1 MNTKALIFDFDN
13 TIAHNI
19 YNTDS
24 DILKIIQKYNNK
36 IVPDNALKKI
46 QEATTDYQ
54 ICKFFL
60 SENNISS
67 AYQEIIDVNIRKVE
81 NAYYS
86 PDIIRIINI
95 LSQNNYQLFI
105 FSGRDNKSLIYSL
118 KKAHLHSHFKEI
130 IGGDSLF
137 APKPNIEA
145 ISYIIGKYNFQAKD
159 VLYIGDSYTD
169 CVIAEKI
176 GCNFLAA
183 KWYIDNM
190 KQHSTKSCYNL
201 TELLTRIDQILD

>member
-19 YNTDS
+19 DNTDS
-24 DILKIIQKYNNK
+24 DLLKIIQKYNK
-36 IVPDNALKKI
+36 EIVPDNALKIIK
-46 QEATTDYQ
+46 EATTDYQ

-60 SENNISS
+60 SESDINS
-67 AYQEIIDVNIRKVE
+67 AYQEIIEVNIRKVE

-86 PDIIRIINI
+86 PDIIKIINI
-95 LSQNNYQLFI
+95 LIQNNYQLFI
-105 FSGRDNKSLIYSL
+105 FSGRDNRSLIYSL

-130 IGGDSLF
+130 IGGDSLL

-145 ISYIIGKYNFQAKD
+145 ISYIIDKYNFQTKD
-159 VLYIGDSYTD
+159 VLYIGDSDAD
-169 CVIAEKI
+169 CIIAEKT

-190 KQHSTKSCYNL
+190 KQPSTNSCNNL
-201 TELLTRIDQILD
+201 TELLTRIDQILG